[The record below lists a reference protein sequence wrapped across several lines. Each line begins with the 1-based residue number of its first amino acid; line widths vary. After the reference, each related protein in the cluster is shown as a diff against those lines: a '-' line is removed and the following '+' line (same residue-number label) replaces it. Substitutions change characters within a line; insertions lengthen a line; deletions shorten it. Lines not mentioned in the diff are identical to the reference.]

1 MQHKATLIAIL
12 LVTAPWMGGC
22 GTSAPSPTGPSIPNT
37 GTSATVTASSLSV
50 TGLTTL
56 SGKGESLALSALV
69 TYSDGSIQDR
79 TATSR
84 WLSANEAVVTVN
96 AAGVVTAIADG
107 HTTVSATFGTITGA
121 KTIMV
126 DLP

>member
-12 LVTAPWMGGC
+12 IVSAPLIGGC
-22 GTSAPSPTGPSIPNT
+22 GASATSPTGPSSPST
-37 GTSATVTASSLSV
+37 GPSTTVTASSLTV

-56 SGKGESLALSALV
+56 SGKGESFALSALV
-69 TYSDGSIQDR
+69 TYSDGTIQDR

-84 WLSANEAVVTVN
+84 WSSANEAVVTVN
-96 AAGVVTAIADG
+96 AAGVVTAMADG
-107 HTTVSATFGTITGA
+107 HTTVSATFGNVTGA
-121 KTIMV
+121 KTVMV

>member
-1 MQHKATLIAIL
+1 MQHKATLIAIV
-12 LVTAPWMGGC
+12 LVSAPLMAGC
-22 GTSAPSPTGPSIPNT
+22 GASAASPTGPSSPST
-37 GTSATVTASSLSV
+37 GTSTTVTASSLIV

-69 TYSDGSIQDR
+69 TYSDGTIQDR

-84 WLSANEAVVTVN
+84 WSSGNEAVVTVN
-96 AAGVVTAIADG
+96 AAGVVTAMADG
-107 HTTVSATFGTITGA
+107 HTTVSATFGNVTGG

>member
-12 LVTAPWMGGC
+12 LVSAPLMGGC
-22 GTSAPSPTGPSIPNT
+22 GASAPSPIGPSSPGPGSTTIA
-37 GTSATVTASSLSV
+37 SASTLTV

-56 SGKGESLALSALV
+56 SGKGERLTLSAIV
-69 TYSDGSIQDR
+69 TYSDGTTQDR
-79 TATSR
+79 TSTSQ
-84 WLSANEAVVTVN
+84 WSSANEAVVTVN
-96 AAGVVTAIADG
+96 GAGVVTAMSDG
-107 HTTVSATFGTITGA
+107 HTMVSATFGNITGG

>member
-1 MQHKATLIAIL
+1 MQHRATLIAFL
-12 LVTAPWMGGC
+12 LISAPLIGGC
-22 GTSAPSPTGPSIPNT
+22 GASAPSPTGPSSPGT
-37 GTSATVTASSLSV
+37 GTSTTVSALSLTV

-56 SGKGESLALSALV
+56 SGKGESLTLSALV
-69 TYSDGSIQDR
+69 TYSDGTIQDR

-84 WLSANEAVVTVN
+84 WSSGNEAVVTVN
-96 AAGVVTAIADG
+96 VAGLVTAMADG
-107 HTTVSATFGTITGA
+107 HTTVSATFGNVTGG